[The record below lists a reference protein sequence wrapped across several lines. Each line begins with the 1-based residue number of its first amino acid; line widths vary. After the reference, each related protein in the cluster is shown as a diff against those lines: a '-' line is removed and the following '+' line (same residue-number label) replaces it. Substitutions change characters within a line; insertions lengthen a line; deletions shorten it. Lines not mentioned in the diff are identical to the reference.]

1 MNTATDTARPD
12 AIQAAMD
19 AATTPAQDVNF
30 HANVYNR
37 TTTDAAAAAERTLQ
51 MAVAMIPAIEAA
63 YGADSIEAAD
73 ARIARDRCADALIAS
88 VFPMAA

>member
-1 MNTATDTARPD
+1 MTTATDTARPA

-19 AATTPAQDVNF
+19 TATTPTQDVNF
-30 HANVYNR
+30 HSNVYNR

-51 MAVAMIPAIEAA
+51 MAEAMIPAIEAA

-73 ARIARDRCADALIAS
+73 ARIVRDRIEDSILDSIFSIA
-88 VFPMAA
+88 A